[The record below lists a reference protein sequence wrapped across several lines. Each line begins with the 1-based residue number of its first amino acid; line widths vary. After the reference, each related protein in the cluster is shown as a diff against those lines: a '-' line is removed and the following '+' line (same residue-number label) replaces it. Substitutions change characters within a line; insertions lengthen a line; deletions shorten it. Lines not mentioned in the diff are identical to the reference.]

1 MKKSSLEKL
10 LKVHS
15 ELYDTE
21 KKELIKDVIIAECGE
36 NDMTIINEDLK
47 IKEKK
52 NV

>member
-10 LKVHS
+10 LQVHS

-21 KKELIKDVIIAECGE
+21 KKELIKDVIVDECGE
-36 NDMTIINEDLK
+36 DNIIIINEDLK
-47 IKEKK
+47 IEEEK